1 MTANPLP
8 VPSAC
13 PAWCTTEHGVFLGE
27 DDHLHTG
34 APLYLTEG
42 VIARL
47 CATVDPDT
55 GAVDGPYVVVDSD
68 EWTLDHT
75 RSVGRAVIALAE
87 TAEQSTDPPGPH
99 LA

>member
-1 MTANPLP
+1 MAST
-8 VPSAC
+8 SAKN
-13 PAWCTTEHGVFLGE
+13 
-27 DDHLHTG
+27 DHLHAG
-34 APLYLTEG
+34 APLYLTER

-47 CATVDPDT
+47 CATVDPET

-75 RSVGRAVIALAE
+75 RDVGRAVIALVESAE
-87 TAEQSTDPPGPH
+87 SMTGQPGPH